1 MFENVGYS
9 FDSIEDVLIF
19 VDWLQ
24 ENFEDA
30 EEFEEFLVSKVPAIL
45 EAEGNE
51 HIAIIINPCSIMD
64 EEEDSDDLVMDE
76 SGMWEDALFW
86 DIISHEY
93 HHKDSNGSTIFDTN

>member
-1 MFENVGYS
+1 MFDNVGYS

-30 EEFEEFLVSKVPAIL
+30 EDFEEYLVQNVPAI
-45 EAEGNE
+45 AEMEDNE
-51 HIAIIINPCSIMD
+51 HVAIIIINPCSVMDAEEDED
-64 EEEDSDDLVMDE
+64 EEHMWDE
-76 SGMWEDALFW
+76 ALFW
-86 DIISHEY
+86 DIISREY